1 MLTVLF
7 MFDITVGTFER
18 QLLISYLDD
27 EILVSPVVCFMKQEM
42 KDKHVL
48 MFF

>member
-27 EILVSPVVCFMKQEM
+27 EILVSSFICFMEQEM
-42 KDKHVL
+42 KDNHVL
-48 MFF
+48 MVC